1 MAIVRYTPDPS
12 KPYKMPEAERARL
25 EAMTDEE
32 ITAAAESDPDNPP
45 LTDEEI
51 ARMRAGRIARRARER
66 TGLTQA
72 AFAKAYRVNL
82 ARLRDIEQGRKTPD
96 QVLVSLLALVA
107 DDPERARRIVAETA
121 GTP

>member
-1 MAIVRYTPDPS
+1 MAIVSFTLDPAN
-12 KPYKMPEAERARL
+12 PPKMSAETRARL
-25 EAMTDEE
+25 EAMTDAE

-51 ARMRAGRIARRARER
+51 TRIRAIRIARQARQR

-72 AFAKAYRVNL
+72 AFAKAYAGNL

-96 QVLVSLLALVA
+96 PVLVAFLAVGA
-107 DDPERARRIVAETA
+107 DDPERARRIVAENA
-121 GTP
+121 